1 MARAWRRELAGAG
14 LTLMDEAPGGVPWR
28 FNALVPGGRRDGLA
42 ETLRHA
48 GYDASPWYPVV
59 ARFFQNAPDYKAHWP
74 KAARIEDE
82 ILNLWVDDSMNETR
96 IRGACAVIKDYL
108 RKGQAREPQ

>member
-1 MARAWRRELAGAG
+1 MARIWRRELAGSG
-14 LTLMDEAPGGVPWR
+14 LTLTNEQPGGIPWR
-28 FNALVPGGRRDGLA
+28 FNVLVPGGHRDAVAEALRR
-42 ETLRHA
+42 A

-59 ARFFQNAPDYKAHWP
+59 ARFFENAPDYKGRWP

-82 ILNLWVDDSMNETR
+82 ILNLWADDSINETR

-108 RKGQAREPQ
+108 